1 VLRDRYVPDPEELT
15 VTRTRSLLLL
25 ILAIFAVYVIVRN
38 PTESANIMRQ
48 GITAV
53 GNTLQALGTFFS
65 QLFSG

>member
-1 VLRDRYVPDPEELT
+1 
-15 VTRTRSLLLL
+15 VTRTRSFFLL

-48 GITAV
+48 GITAI
-53 GNTLQALGTFFS
+53 GDFLQALGTFFS